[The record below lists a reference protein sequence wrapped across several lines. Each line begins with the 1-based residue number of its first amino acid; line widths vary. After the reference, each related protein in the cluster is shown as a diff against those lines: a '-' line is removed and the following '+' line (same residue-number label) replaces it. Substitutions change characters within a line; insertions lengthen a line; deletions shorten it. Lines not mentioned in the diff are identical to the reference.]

1 MESRET
7 SQSVDIAAFEWAA
20 KIDHAPLSQ
29 EETAALREWLDGD
42 PRRPG
47 ALFRAR
53 AVSMYS
59 ESASALGS
67 NYNPDDFTE
76 ARPVEPRLSRR
87 RMLAWGGG
95 LAASLAV
102 TVGIGLS
109 LGTSQAYA
117 TARGEMRLIP
127 LGDGSTM
134 LLNTATSV
142 EVDFGSERRLVR
154 VLEGEA
160 YFEVTADA
168 RRPFVVEVSGQRLGA
183 SASAFMVRRL
193 EGSPVDVIVRSGNI
207 ELLPSKAAPAAPT
220 SLTANTHLA
229 MTVRDDD
236 VLTRAEA
243 AVVSPEVLSRQLAW
257 REGKIALHGET
268 LAFASQAFARYS
280 DVHIQIADPGL
291 ANESI
296 TGLFSAN
303 DPVGFSRSV
312 ARIFGAHISIQP
324 DSVVLW
330 R

>member
-1 MESRET
+1 MKSRET
-7 SQSVDIAAFEWAA
+7 SQSVDIAASEWAA
-20 KIDHAPLSQ
+20 KIDNGPLTPQ
-29 EETAALREWLDGD
+29 ETAALKDWLEGD
-42 PRRPG
+42 SRRPG

-59 ESASALGS
+59 ESARALGPH
-67 NYNPDDFTE
+67 YNPDDFTE
-76 ARPVEPRLSRR
+76 TPAAAPRLSRR
-87 RMLAWGGG
+87 TMLAWGGG

-102 TVGIGLS
+102 TVGVGLS
-109 LGTSQAYA
+109 LSSSQAYA

-142 EVDFGSERRLVR
+142 EVEFGSERRLVR
-154 VLEGEA
+154 VLEGET

-168 RRPFVVEVSGQRLGA
+168 RRPFVVEVGGQQLGA

-193 EGSPVDVIVRSGNI
+193 EGGPVDVLVRSGNI
-207 ELLPSKAAPAAPT
+207 ELLKPGRAT

-229 MTVRDDD
+229 MTVRDDS
-236 VLTRAEA
+236 VLTSAEA
-243 AVVSPEVLSRQLAW
+243 AAVAPEVLSRQLAW

-280 DVHIQIADPGL
+280 DVHIQITDPAL

-312 ARIFGAHISIQP
+312 ARIFGANLSVQP
-324 DSVVLW
+324 DAIVLS